1 LAELD
6 LLASIVAQDRTSEP
20 AADAGNEGAVSDELL
35 GLVRRMSAGG
45 LRITHD
51 FIDLSSEEPAIGQTA
66 YRVVQEAL
74 TNALR
79 HAPHSAVT
87 ITTVKDNAAIEIR
100 VTNDASAALTG
111 AAPPESG
118 FGLIGL
124 AERVRSLGGTLS
136 AGPDGDGGFM
146 VAARLPLPDPDR
158 VEAAR

>member
-1 LAELD
+1 
-6 LLASIVAQDRTSEP
+6 
-20 AADAGNEGAVSDELL
+20 
-35 GLVRRMSAGG
+35 LVRRMSAGG

-51 FIDLSSEEPAIGQTA
+51 FVDLSSEEPATARTA

-79 HAPHSAVT
+79 HAPHSGVA
-87 ITTVKDNAAIEIR
+87 ITSVKDETAIEIR
-100 VTNDASAALTG
+100 VTNDASAAATS

-136 AGPDGDGGFM
+136 AGPDGAGGFM
-146 VAARLPLPDPDR
+146 VAARLPLPRPDR